1 LATEKNPENKSKF
14 KNIIIVVL
22 ALFILMLMTTGVAYV
37 VAKSIAGSNNN
48 SKNIEAH
55 KNHITYDAGEFLTN
69 LSDKG
74 YIKLSLVYLLSDKE
88 VEKQLQIKDSEIR
101 DKIFTILRSKKYDSV
116 RDSDGMEELRGQIKE
131 SLNQTLNG
139 TGIID
144 VYFTSI
150 IVN

>member
-1 LATEKNPENKSKF
+1 M
-14 KNIIIVVL
+14 VVL
-22 ALFILMLMTTGVAYV
+22 ALFIVMLMTTGVAYI
-37 VAKSIAGSNNN
+37 VAKNIAGNNIK
-48 SKNIEAH
+48 KNIEAP

-74 YIKLSLVYLLSDKE
+74 YIKLSLVYLLNDKE
-88 VEKQLQIKDSEIR
+88 VEKELKSKDSEIR

-116 RDSDGMEELRGQIKE
+116 RDSKGMEELRGQIKK
-131 SLNQTLNG
+131 SLNQALNDG
-139 TGIID
+139 RIID

>member
-1 LATEKNPENKSKF
+1 
-14 KNIIIVVL
+14 
-22 ALFILMLMTTGVAYV
+22 MLMTTGVAYI
-37 VAKSIAGSNNN
+37 VAKSIAGNNDK
-48 SKNIEAH
+48 KNVETP

-88 VEKQLQIKDSEIR
+88 VEKELKFKDSEIR

-116 RDSDGMEELRGQIKE
+116 RDSKGMEELRRQIKE

-139 TGIID
+139 GRIVD